1 MRNRLLPKL
10 VVSTWSLAMIT
21 MGGGFFGQLL
31 GPDMA
36 QAAELGADCVSCHEQ
51 PVASFK
57 ASYHAKIWQGKN
69 DCQSCHEAT
78 DKHANDPSKQN
89 VTSFNRGGGRSA
101 EELSQKCLGCHK
113 KSAHM
118 ALWDMGAHKK
128 NDVTCTACHDIHSPR
143 STVKQPTVCFGCHK
157 DKRSDANKMSHHP
170 VIEGKVKCSDCH
182 NTHGTQTKGMLTAES
197 VTQLCYKCHTDKRG
211 PFIWEHPPVAE
222 DCTIC
227 HTPHGSRHETL
238 LAEKV
243 TNLCQNC
250 HDNSSHHDDA
260 YDADAGFGGSASSNR
275 FRGRACLECH
285 KAIHGTNNFRR
296 ALSR

>member
-1 MRNRLLPKL
+1 
-10 VVSTWSLAMIT
+10 
-21 MGGGFFGQLL
+21 
-31 GPDMA
+31 
-36 QAAELGADCVSCHEQ
+36 
-51 PVASFK
+51 
-57 ASYHAKIWQGKN
+57 
-69 DCQSCHEAT
+69 
-78 DKHANDPSKQN
+78 
-89 VTSFNRGGGRSA
+89 
-101 EELSQKCLGCHK
+101 
-113 KSAHM
+113 
-118 ALWDMGAHKK
+118 
-128 NDVTCTACHDIHSPR
+128 
-143 STVKQPTVCFGCHK
+143 
-157 DKRSDANKMSHHP
+157 MSHHP